1 MISRERLAA
10 RFAAMERI
18 TAESDQPGI
27 FRLAFTDSDWK
38 GRSRLIEWME
48 EADLSLHTDAFG
60 NVIGRRAGR
69 DNVLPAVMFG
79 SHGDSVPGGG
89 NFDGVFGILAAI
101 EVMTS
106 LKEDGFISDHPLE
119 AVLFMC
125 EESSRFSAATL
136 GSRAMCGKLSVT
148 ELHRLKD
155 VDGASLY
162 DVLKNRGLDPEK
174 IGDAAY
180 TAPLK
185 AFFEVHIEQ
194 GKVLEA
200 TQCSIGVVTGIA
212 APTRLRVH
220 LHGHADHS
228 GATPM
233 DMRQDGSCAA
243 AEIILLVEKLAAA
256 CKEPP
261 AVGTVGVIQ
270 VSPGAMNVI
279 PGEVTLGIDIRSI
292 SRETKDTV
300 VRDLKAGIAAISERR
315 HLPYDIKMLTDES
328 PVMIAPAVVNFL
340 SQLCQEAGH
349 PFRRMPS
356 GAGHDAMHWAARCP
370 TGMLFIPCRG
380 GISHNPEEYAS
391 LDDIVRGTELLEAA
405 VRRVSHRDFS
415 F

>member
-1 MISRERLAA
+1 MISRDRLAA
-10 RFAAMERI
+10 HFAAMARI
-18 TAESDQPGI
+18 TAASDKPGI
-27 FRLAFTDSDWK
+27 FRLAFTDSDWE
-38 GRSRLIEWME
+38 GRSRLMHWME
-48 EADLSLHTDAFG
+48 EAGLSLRTDTFG
-60 NVIGRRAGR
+60 NVIGRRAGKN
-69 DNVLPAVMFG
+69 DTLPAVMFG
-79 SHGDSVPGGG
+79 SHADSVPGGG

-106 LKEDGFISDHPLE
+106 LKEDGFLSDHPLE
-119 AVLFMC
+119 AALFMC
-125 EESSRFSAATL
+125 EESSRFGAATL
-136 GSRAMCGKLSVT
+136 GSRAMCGQLSAVD
-148 ELHRLKD
+148 LHRLKD
-155 VDGASLY
+155 ADGTSLY
-162 DVLKNRGLDPEK
+162 EALNWRGLDPAHIE
-174 IGDAAY
+174 DAAY

-194 GKVLEA
+194 GKVLE
-200 TQCSIGVVTGIA
+200 TTHTSIGVVTGIA

-256 CKEPP
+256 RKEPP
-261 AVGTVGVIQ
+261 AVGTVGVVQ

-292 SRETKDTV
+292 SQETKTEV
-300 VRDLKAGIAAISERR
+300 VRDLKDGIAAIGARR
-315 HLPYDIKMLTDES
+315 HIPYDIETVTDEP
-328 PVMIAPAVVNFL
+328 PVTIAPAVVDLL
-340 SQLCQEAGH
+340 SQICQEAGQS
-349 PFRRMPS
+349 FRQMPS

-380 GISHNPEEYAS
+380 GISHHPDEYAS
-391 LDDIVRGTELLEAA
+391 LDDIVRGTQLLEAA
-405 VRRVSHRDFS
+405 IRRVSRRDFS

>member
-1 MISRERLAA
+1 MISRDRLAA
-10 RFAAMERI
+10 HFTAMERI
-18 TAESDQPGI
+18 TAESDKPGI
-27 FRLAFTDSDWK
+27 FRLAFTDSDWE
-38 GRSRLIEWME
+38 GRSCLMQWMA
-48 EADLSLHTDAFG
+48 EAGLSLRTDAFG

-69 DNVLPAVMFG
+69 DDALPAVMFG

-106 LKEDGFISDHPLE
+106 LQEDGFICDHPLE
-119 AVLFMC
+119 AALFMC
-125 EESSRFSAATL
+125 EESSRFGAATL
-136 GSRAMCGKLSVT
+136 GSRAMCGELNVT
-148 ELHRLKD
+148 DLHRLKD
-155 VDGASLY
+155 SDGTSLY
-162 DVLKNRGLDPEK
+162 EVLKQRDLDPQHIE
-174 IGDAAY
+174 DAAY

-200 TQCSIGVVTGIA
+200 THTSIGVVTGIA
-212 APTRLRVH
+212 APTRLRIR

-243 AEIILLVEKLAAA
+243 AEIILLVERLAAA
-256 CKEPP
+256 RKDPP
-261 AVGTVGVIQ
+261 AVGTVGVVQ

-292 SRETKDTV
+292 SQETKTEV
-300 VRDLKAGIAAISERR
+300 VRDLKAGIAAIGARR
-315 HLPYDIKMLTDES
+315 HIPYDIEPITDEP
-328 PVMIAPAVVNFL
+328 PVAIAPAMVDLL
-340 SQLCQEAGH
+340 SQICQEAGQS
-349 PFRRMPS
+349 FRQMPS

-380 GISHNPEEYAS
+380 GISHNPAEYAS
-391 LDDIVRGTELLEAA
+391 LDDIVRGTHLLEAA
-405 VRRVSHRDFS
+405 VRRVSCRDFS

>member
-1 MISRERLAA
+1 MISRDRLAA
-10 RFAAMERI
+10 HFAAMARI
-18 TAESDQPGI
+18 TAEKDKPGI
-27 FRLAFTDSDWK
+27 FRLAFTDSDWE
-38 GRSRLIEWME
+38 GRRLLMRWME
-48 EADLSLHTDAFG
+48 EAGLSLRTDAFG

-69 DNVLPAVMFG
+69 DDTLPAVMFG

-106 LKEDGFISDHPLE
+106 LQEDGFICEHPLE
-119 AVLFMC
+119 AALFMC
-125 EESSRFSAATL
+125 EESSRFGAATL
-136 GSRAMCGKLSVT
+136 GSRAMCGELNV
-148 ELHRLKD
+148 EDLHRLKD
-155 VDGASLY
+155 GDGTSLY
-162 DVLKNRGLDPEK
+162 DVLKSRDLDPEK
-174 IGDAAY
+174 IDDAAY

-200 TQCSIGVVTGIA
+200 THTPIGVVTGIA
-212 APTRLRVH
+212 APTRLRVR

-233 DMRQDGSCAA
+233 DMRRDGSCAA
-243 AEIILLVEKLAAA
+243 AEIILLVEKLTAAR
-256 CKEPP
+256 KEPP
-261 AVGTVGVIQ
+261 AVGTVGVVQ

-292 SRETKDTV
+292 SQETKTEV
-300 VRDLKAGIAAISERR
+300 VRDLKDGIAAIGARR
-315 HLPYDIKMLTDES
+315 HIPYDIETITDEP
-328 PVMIAPAVVNFL
+328 PVTIAPAVVDLL
-340 SQLCQEAGH
+340 SQICQEAGQS
-349 PFRRMPS
+349 FRQMPS

-380 GISHNPEEYAS
+380 GISHHPDEYAS
-391 LDDIVRGTELLEAA
+391 LDDIVRGTHLLEAA
-405 VRRVSHRDFS
+405 VRRVSRRDFS